1 MESLP
6 VILFVVFFFFL
17 APTFIY
23 FFWVMLSDAFRSKKY
38 LWVFFILILTPFLG
52 GILYYFIEYRE
63 RVPFKYIL
71 RNFKTRKL
79 TTSITVAGI
88 AMVVLVF
95 TAVLMM
101 AFGVQKTLV
110 ATGSPD
116 NVKIV
121 RKAANG
127 EISSIIDG
135 ETQNVIRTL
144 PYIAKSSNGTQLIS
158 NEPVVVI
165 TVDLANGGMSNV
177 TVRGVSSTVNELRPQ
192 IKIIEGRT
200 FNWGS
205 RELIVGDAIARRFK
219 GTQVGSSVKFAGDN
233 WKIVGKFTTNG
244 GGFDSEMWGDA
255 LQLQSAFNRG
265 STVSSITLKLDNVRN
280 FKAFKSA
287 FESDRR
293 LKEYEVKVEQKFFE
307 EQSEFLAGFIRIL
320 GIFVTVIFSFGATIG
335 AMITMYAT
343 VAHRT
348 VEVGTLRALGFNRLS
363 ILLAFLI
370 ESLIIAIIGGVIGLT
385 LSSLLSF
392 FSISTINWNSWSE
405 LEFSFAIS
413 PSITISSLIF
423 SLIMGY
429 LGGFLPSVRAARLKI
444 VDALRAG

>member
-1 MESLP
+1 MK
-6 VILFVVFFFFL
+6 I
-17 APTFIY
+17 
-23 FFWVMLSDAFRSKKY
+23 
-38 LWVFFILILTPFLG
+38 
-52 GILYYFIEYRE
+52 
-63 RVPFKYIL
+63 PFKYIF

-79 TTSITVAGI
+79 TTGITVAGI
-88 AMVVLVF
+88 ALVVLVF

-101 AFGVQKTLV
+101 AYGIQKTLV
-110 ATGSPD
+110 STGSPD

-144 PYIAKSSNGTQLIS
+144 PHIAKSSNGTQLIS

-165 TVDLANGGMSNV
+165 TCDLVGGGMSNV
-177 TVRGVSSTVNELRPQ
+177 TVRGVSPTINELHPQ
-192 IKIIEGRT
+192 MKIIKGRT

-219 GTQVGSSVKFAGDN
+219 GTQVGSKIKFAGDFWN
-233 WKIVGKFTTNG
+233 IVGVFTTNG

-255 LQLQSAFNRG
+255 LQLLSAFSRG
-265 STVSSITLKLDNVRN
+265 STVSTVTLKLDNAKN
-280 FKAFKSA
+280 FAAFKKAFD
-287 FESDRR
+287 SDRR

-307 EQSEFLAGFIRIL
+307 EQSEILAGFIRIL
-320 GIFVTVIFSFGATIG
+320 GIFITIIFSFGATIG

-343 VAHRT
+343 VANRT
-348 VEVGTLRALGFNRLS
+348 VEVGTLRALGFSRRS
-363 ILLAFLI
+363 ILSAFLM
-370 ESLIIAIIGGVIGLT
+370 ESLMIALIGGAIGLI

-392 FSISTINWNSWSE
+392 LSISTINWNSFSE

-413 PSITISSLIF
+413 PDIIISSLIF
-423 SLIMGY
+423 AVIMGF
-429 LGGFLPSVRAARLKI
+429 LGGFLPSVRAARLNI
-444 VDALRAG
+444 VNALREA